1 MRVSEEAKARHR
13 VYCRAYH
20 AAHKERIRAQKKAWY
35 QANKKEIARRRS
47 ALREAVRQAAETN
60 GDVGVSHNDNFS

>member
-13 VYCRAYH
+13 AYCRAYH

-60 GDVGVSHNDNFS
+60 GDTDVSQR